1 MKGFLTELIIIS
13 VLLILPLSAASGVE
27 LEGYNI
33 TKKLINLEKSGP
45 PDMVDNYI
53 VFSFEGRDK
62 PGFVGAAFEFEN
74 YTKIH
79 QYKKIQDENIYYL
92 VINKPDVEEIKY
104 RVIVDG
110 IWQADPHSLYKLREE
125 SGVEISVFPLPEI
138 PDNEAVY
145 PYTENNYTY
154 FYHRGKPGS
163 SVYLSGSFNNWDP
176 FMYLMRE
183 KRPGEYY
190 IKLRLNPGK
199 HYYYFLENG
208 VKISDRRNPELVW
221 DTDFDEIS
229 SFLLEAE

>member
-1 MKGFLTELIIIS
+1 MKQILTVLIISITIS
-13 VLLILPLSAASGVE
+13 MSAAAVE

-33 TKKLINLEKSGP
+33 NKKLINLEKSGP
-45 PDMVDNYI
+45 PDLVDNYI
-53 VFSFEGRDK
+53 VFSMESNDK
-62 PGFVGAAFEFEN
+62 PAFVGAAFEFEN

-79 QYKKIQDENIYYL
+79 QYKKVKDENIYYL
-92 VINKPDVEEIKY
+92 VINKPDIKEIKY

-110 IWQADPHSLYKLREE
+110 IWQADPHSVNVLKKQN
-125 SGVEISVFPLPEI
+125 GVEISVFPLPSV

-154 FYHRGKPGS
+154 FYHRGSPGS

-183 KRPGEYY
+183 KSPGEYY

-208 VKISDRRNPELVW
+208 VKISDRRNPELEW
-221 DTDFDEIS
+221 DADFDEIS
-229 SFLLEAE
+229 TFTLSGQ